1 VNKVANFYRNSI
13 FFINKNGHFGWRM
26 FWSLVCTKRKHVQ
39 DLLHASSKDAKN
51 RGRPFS
57 FEDFKV
63 LMTKEWSADLD
74 ADFPT
79 FLVKSFMTKT
89 MLLGALRT
97 EQQERFRKGGLASLK
112 FKRENIDSRGYRTP
126 LVTSCYKRVKPRTG
140 TTPHNAD
147 EDFFLTI
154 ICTCEK
160 DHLPINISH
169 CE

>member
-1 VNKVANFYRNSI
+1 
-13 FFINKNGHFGWRM
+13 M
-26 FWSLVCTKRKHVQ
+26 LWSLVCTQRKHVQ

-74 ADFPT
+74 ADLPT

-126 LVTSCYKRVKPRTG
+126 LVTSVYKRVKPRTG